1 MNFRTQPLPLKSLY
15 TMYSFLS
22 FTFLVATAHS
32 QHIFINLVPEYS
44 SLSSCAQTPISTI
57 VRDME
62 NGCGDSNA
70 TTSYSCF
77 CTASSSY
84 FNSLI
89 SSAVNLQ
96 CNGYFPEVQASSATE
111 VFHSYCEVGA
121 TTSQATSMSME
132 RRGNVILGLIS
143 NTVTSSQASPTS
155 SGTSSPAAPAS
166 TASTSSLLPTNPT
179 TSAPPPAQSG
189 STVVAMNMISLLTA
203 VLIALA
209 VRAVIL

>member
-1 MNFRTQPLPLKSLY
+1 
-15 TMYSFLS
+15 MYYFLS
-22 FTFLVATAHS
+22 FTFLVATTYS
-32 QHIFINLVPEYS
+32 QHVFINLVPEYS

-57 VRDME
+57 VRDMV
-62 NGCGDSNA
+62 NGCGDNKA

-96 CNGYFPEVQASSATE
+96 CNGYFPEVQASSATN

-121 TTSQATSMSME
+121 TASQVTCTSIE
-132 RRGNVILGLIS
+132 RRENVTFGLILS
-143 NTVTSSQASPTS
+143 TVTSSQAS
-155 SGTSSPAAPAS
+155 SGNSSPAAPAS
-166 TASTSSLLPTNPT
+166 TASTSSPLPTNPT

-189 STVVAMNMISLLTA
+189 SA
-203 VLIALA
+203 VLATEIMRLLKAVLFALTVGA
-209 VRAVIL
+209 IIF